1 VYSLFNLYLQ
11 NYYGLQF
18 WINTYICSE
27 PVCLYLFWS
36 RVLYFLAQFRS
47 DHFSKQIGLNPGC
60 SVMQQGGTGTSCIT
74 KSLSKRLHKIPSP
87 DSTKLRADFVLPH
100 SGRICTFEIRY
111 EWEHLLWLCNVN
123 VILWNIIFN
132 FIVYFD
138 VKIAKYK
145 EWRYL
150 PWFNNIFKAV

>member
-1 VYSLFNLYLQ
+1 MYYSLFNLYLQ

-74 KSLSKRLHKIPSP
+74 KSPFKVFTQDSISWQHQASCGFCKCVTTQWPHLH
-87 DSTKLRADFVLPH
+87 
-100 SGRICTFEIRY
+100 
-111 EWEHLLWLCNVN
+111 
-123 VILWNIIFN
+123 LWNKIRVRTFVMTCAMSMCTVKYNFQFHRIF
-132 FIVYFD
+132 
-138 VKIAKYK
+138 
-145 EWRYL
+145 WR
-150 PWFNNIFKAV
+150 